1 VLWIPQ
7 SESVAVEKAIG
18 GEYKIIEFPF
28 NNDPWLD
35 NGLEYLHKIL
45 IDNREEL
52 GAEIQ
57 VNNSG
62 LKILTSDNNR
72 FSEQL
77 GIAIKN
83 IRQNLVVW
91 GEDNKT
97 GEKKEI
103 KKDFI
108 LIQEGTKVGGI
119 VAFKEDI
126 YSQDKV
132 VDTVKRVIELAYKD
146 GNETCIVCGGK
157 FYKPYKKLQQ
167 ASYPFVTKI
176 KSLSGIRSYKDGEMY
191 SFKEYFE
198 NFCPRCYL
206 LGILVWADTGLIYRT
221 FPGGKAFV
229 FLPRMSS
236 LRDLIDFKES
246 YRELLNPSE
255 RYSNLRVRKGSNE
268 VENTPG
274 EYSTLLCF
282 YERFFSEIED
292 TSNYATQ
299 WFVVQIPLGT
309 VKNVKYDNI
318 SLKQDIIDVL
328 REIVKKEEISIYA
341 DIIKEIYFFN
351 DNLKGSPVEITRD
364 IQEKL
369 SEYFLKDD
377 FRHFTKQLLPR
388 KGGHVGF
395 SRESREDFET
405 LIYMWRWKRMGI
417 PKENLDTIKSVGN
430 IIAVASKNN
439 LSLLYKL
446 DKARN
451 LNEFWSVLREISRK
465 IVGFDEGEL
474 FMIKPTALDGLIQL
488 VKTYEDQ
495 WKEIRDLLVVYSS
508 MYYSIKSRA
517 GGAVK

>member
-1 VLWIPQ
+1 MPR
-7 SESVAVEKAIG
+7 SESVSVGKTLT
-18 GEYKIIEFPF
+18 FPL
-28 NNDPWLD
+28 NNNPWLD
-35 NGLEYLHKIL
+35 NGLEYLIKLLKENQEYLDADVYASDSVLTISVGD
-45 IDNREEL
+45 IDE
-52 GAEIQ
+52 
-57 VNNSG
+57 
-62 LKILTSDNNR
+62 
-72 FSEQL
+72 FSRQL
-77 GIAIKN
+77 GVAIKN
-83 IRQNLVVW
+83 IRHNLVVW
-91 GEDNKT
+91 GEDDKT

-108 LIQEGTKVGGI
+108 IIQENKKVGGI

-132 VDTVKRVIELAYKD
+132 IETVKKIVDLAVRD
-146 GNETCIVCGGK
+146 GNETCIVCGER

-167 ASYPFVTKI
+167 ASYPLVTKI
-176 KSLSGIRSYKDGEMY
+176 KSLSGVRSYKDGERY

-221 FPGGKAFV
+221 FLETGKALI
-229 FLPRMSS
+229 FLPKMNS
-236 LRDLIDFKES
+236 LGELIEFKES
-246 YRELLNPSE
+246 YRALLNSSA
-255 RYSNLRVRKGSNE
+255 RYSNIRVQIGRDE

-282 YERFFSEIED
+282 YEKFFRKTRKASK
-292 TSNYATQ
+292 YATE
-299 WFVVQIPLGT
+299 WVVLHIPLGQ
-309 VKNVKYDNI
+309 VKNVKYDDIYLKSDTINVLKEVLQEGI
-318 SLKQDIIDVL
+318 SFYGDVL
-328 REIVKKEEISIYA
+328 RET
-341 DIIKEIYFFN
+341 YFFN
-351 DNLKGSPVEITRD
+351 DKPTGAPVDWETTRE

-369 SEYFLKDD
+369 AEYFLKDD
-377 FRHFTKQLLPR
+377 FRHFTRQLLPR

-395 SRESREDFET
+395 SREAREDFEDI
-405 LIYMWRWKRMGI
+405 IYIWRWKRMGI

-451 LNEFWSVLREISRK
+451 LSEFWSVLREVSRK
-465 IVGFDEGEL
+465 IVGFDQKEL
-474 FMIKPTALDGLIQL
+474 AMIKPTALDSLIQL

-517 GGAVK
+517 GGEGE